1 MHSSSSNSNSLKL
14 NFVVSRFL
22 HVVCVYVCVHA
33 TSFFLLN
40 VFEWVNVADELE
52 YKKRNKISQK
62 KIRLTI
68 RRSRIWMNWKWRTR
82 KKSGL
87 VSSSFLF
94 IDCRGSSSSYTTN
107 VSNEE
112 EWSRATKKI
121 ETFTTT
127 TKKNLTFNITSIS
140 CWYLSWSR
148 RPPPLTK
155 AGETQTHSYLYI
167 FRFFLFR

>member
-1 MHSSSSNSNSLKL
+1 MLC
-14 NFVVSRFL
+14 
-22 HVVCVYVCVHA
+22 VCVCVHA

-62 KIRLTI
+62 KKNSLNNSSIPN
-68 RRSRIWMNWKWRTR
+68 MNELKMKNA
-82 KKSGL
+82 KKNRGL
-87 VSSSFLF
+87 FLLLSCSL
-94 IDCRGSSSSYTTN
+94 IVEGHHHHIQQTSQMKR
-107 VSNEE
+107 NEVVLQ
-112 EWSRATKKI
+112 KKI

-155 AGETQTHSYLYI
+155 AGETQTHSNLYI